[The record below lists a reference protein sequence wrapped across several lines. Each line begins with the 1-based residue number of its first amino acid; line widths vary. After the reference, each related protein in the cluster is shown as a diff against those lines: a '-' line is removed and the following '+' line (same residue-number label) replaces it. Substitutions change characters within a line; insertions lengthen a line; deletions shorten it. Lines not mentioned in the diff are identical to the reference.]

1 MAALNF
7 PSSPILNQIFTANGK
22 SWRYDGSSWKTF
34 YVLGVPSGG
43 TGNTAYT
50 LGDILVGAGTSMF
63 ALPVGTNG
71 YVLTSDNTAP
81 FAISWKA
88 TSATGVTTLNGLSAG
103 LQYLVTGTSGTGF
116 NIASS
121 GSTHTFNI
129 PIASTG
135 ATGLVSTLAQ
145 SFAGVKTF
153 TNDVILSSS
162 TVSTST
168 SSGAFTVTGG
178 VGIGGS
184 LYVTSASN
192 ISGLVVNN
200 SVITTGSWAGSLITG
215 LYGGT
220 GYSAYTKGDILVG
233 SGGTF
238 IKLPAGT
245 NGYVLGADSSR
256 PSGLGWTTV
265 SAVTVS
271 DTAPASPKSADLWY
285 NSLDGGLLI
294 YYADGSSSQWTEI
307 NLGSGVDLTQ
317 QINIT
322 NTTNSTNVTSGAL
335 VINGG
340 LGVSGDVYANS
351 FNISIYNSMQAGIY
365 TASSTSA
372 NQVAFSFSSTSYRS
386 AKFWV
391 QTSSS
396 SSYQIDELVALHN
409 GTTAFITQFASV
421 DTAGIATTFDADIS
435 GGNFRLLVTP
445 TSNNTTYNINC
456 LAIRA

>member
-7 PSSPILNQIFTANGK
+7 PSSPVLNQIFTSNGK
-22 SWRYDGSSWKTF
+22 SWRYDGTSWKTF

-43 TGNTAYT
+43 TGNTSYN
-50 LGDILVGAGTSMF
+50 LGDLLVGAGTSMF
-63 ALPVGTNG
+63 AFPIGSNG
-71 YVLTSDNTAP
+71 YVLTVDNTAP
-81 FAISWKA
+81 FLLSWKP
-88 TSATGVTTLNGLSAG
+88 TSATGITTLNGISAG
-103 LQYLVTGTSGTGF
+103 LQYLTTGSSGTSF

-135 ATGLVSTLAQ
+135 STGLVSTLAQ

-153 TNDVILSSS
+153 TNDTIISSS

-168 SSGAFTVTGG
+168 STGALTITGG

-184 LYVTSASN
+184 LYVSSASSL
-192 ISGLVVNN
+192 SGIVVNN
-200 SVITTGSWAGSLITG
+200 AVITSGTWAGSLITG

-220 GYSAYTKGDILVG
+220 GYSSYNKGDILVG
-233 SGGTF
+233 AGGTF
-238 IKLPAGT
+238 VKLPAGT
-245 NGYVLGADSSR
+245 DGYVLGADSSR

-265 SAVTVS
+265 SAVSVS
-271 DTAPASPKSADLWY
+271 DSAPPSPKQADLWY

-294 YYADGSSSQWTEI
+294 YYNDGSSSQWTEI
-307 NLGSGVDLTQ
+307 NLGSGIDLTQ

-322 NTTNSTNVTSGAL
+322 NTTSSTSVTSGAL

-340 LGVSGDVYANS
+340 LGVSGDIYANS
-351 FNISIYNSMQAGIY
+351 FNISNFNSLQAGIF
-365 TASSTSA
+365 TASSTTA
-372 NQVAFSFSSTSYRS
+372 NQVAFTFSSSSYRS
-386 AKFWV
+386 AKIWV

-396 SSYQIDELVALHN
+396 SSYQIDEIVAIHN
-409 GTTAFITQFASV
+409 GSSAFITQFASV
-421 DTAGIATTFDADIS
+421 DTAGIASTFDADLS

-445 TSNNTTYNINC
+445 TLSNTTYNISC

>member
-7 PSSPILNQIFTANGK
+7 PSSPVLNQIFTSNGK
-22 SWRYDGSSWKTF
+22 SWRYDGTSWKTF

-43 TGNTAYT
+43 TGNTSYN
-50 LGDILVGAGTSMF
+50 LGDLLVGAGTSMF
-63 ALPVGTNG
+63 ALPIGSDG
-71 YVLTSDNTAP
+71 YVLTVDNTTP
-81 FAISWKA
+81 FLVSWKP
-88 TSATGVTTLNGLSAG
+88 TSATGVTTLNGISAG
-103 LQYLVTGTSGTGF
+103 LQYLTTGSSGTSF

-129 PIASTG
+129 PIAGTG
-135 ATGLVSTLAQ
+135 STGLVSTLAQ

-153 TNDVILSSS
+153 TNDIIISSS

-168 SSGAFTVTGG
+168 STGALTITGG

-184 LYVTSASN
+184 LYVSSVSSL
-192 ISGLVVNN
+192 SGIVVNN
-200 SVITTGSWAGSLITG
+200 AVITSGTWAGSLITG

-220 GYSAYTKGDILVG
+220 GYSSYTKGDLLVG
-233 SGGTF
+233 AGGTF

-245 NGYVLGADSSR
+245 DGYVLGADASR
-256 PSGLGWTTV
+256 PSGLGWTSV

-271 DTAPASPKSADLWY
+271 DTAPASPKSSDLWY

-294 YYADGSSSQWTEI
+294 YYNDGSSSQWTEI
-307 NLGSGVDLTQ
+307 NLGSGIDLSQ
-317 QINIT
+317 QLNIT
-322 NTTNSTNVTSGAL
+322 NTTNSTSTNSGAL
-335 VINGG
+335 IINGG

-351 FNISIYNSMQAGIY
+351 FNISNFNSIQAGIF
-365 TASSTSA
+365 TASTTTA
-372 NQVAFSFSSTSYRS
+372 NQVAFTFSSSSYRS
-386 AKFWV
+386 AKFWI

-396 SSYQIDELVALHN
+396 SSYQMDELVALHN
-409 GTTAFITQFASV
+409 NTDAFVTQFASV
-421 DTAGIATTFDADIS
+421 DTAGIASTFDADIN

-445 TSNNTTYNINC
+445 TSNNTTYNISC